1 MPQTHASVR
10 IADVMT
16 SHLHTA
22 EPSQSLADVWRLL
35 VEQRCHHVPITK
47 GGQLLGVI
55 STRDLVRIARD
66 NGAKKLTSDVLGD
79 KTAADAMSTDLE
91 TIQFDDPV
99 EAAIDRIGIG
109 DIHALLVLDGDDR
122 LAGIVTHHDLLHY
135 LAS

>member
-1 MPQTHASVR
+1 MPPTHASVR

-47 GGQLLGVI
+47 GGQLVGVI

-91 TIQFDDPV
+91 TIQFDEPV
-99 EAAIDRIGIG
+99 EAAIDRIGTWPADEVSRI
-109 DIHALLVLDGDDR
+109 R
-122 LAGIVTHHDLLHY
+122 RRPF
-135 LAS
+135 ASGLPR